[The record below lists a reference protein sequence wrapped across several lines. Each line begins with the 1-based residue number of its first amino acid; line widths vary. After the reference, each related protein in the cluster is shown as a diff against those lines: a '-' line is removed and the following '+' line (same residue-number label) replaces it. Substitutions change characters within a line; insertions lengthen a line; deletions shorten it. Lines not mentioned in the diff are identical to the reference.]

1 MWTWMKHLIALS
13 VLLLG
18 GCSEKE
24 EVADSGTNGN
34 GKSKVGPVE
43 ADPDSGE
50 SSDAGPSLE
59 SQVLGYWAATA
70 EDMVKNVE
78 EKDSRKL
85 SPEEQ
90 AELRAS
96 MEKGEFGLLLH
107 FPAEGKMIGYM
118 TGRESST
125 MTYEVTSVDDSNGVR
140 TVEVDGDAG
149 QFSGKITFG
158 QDKLVLTRDDEEGS
172 MTVSRI
178 DRAEFARLVPGI
190 KD

>member
-50 SSDAGPSLE
+50 SSDAGPGLE

-78 EKDSRKL
+78 EKDNRKL
-85 SPEEQ
+85 SPEKQ
-90 AELRAS
+90 AELSES

-118 TGRESST
+118 TGQESST
-125 MTYEVTSVDDSNGVR
+125 MTYEVTSVDDSNGVL
-140 TVEVDGDAG
+140 TVEADGDAG